1 MESQPSIGPPLPGA
15 AGAGSSACAALT
27 SCCARAQALAAA
39 GADPPC
45 CSEGA
50 PRRKGI
56 YDMATG
62 RLFPHRTGR
71 AHIVDRRTL
80 GAELVAEAER
90 LHPRAITFHFDA
102 TAPGRCQQGAR
113 HAEQEPQPCRVSGH
127 PVSAR
132 PQVNALHALRQPA
145 TRDLSV
151 FWRAR
156 VALQLTGA
164 LWLVR
169 PRCSQAVPGSSTA
182 ACTPSGMSRAM

>member
-50 PRRKGI
+50 PRRKGL

-102 TAPGRCQQGAR
+102 SLLKARGRRSKSCSGSPAAR
-113 HAEQEPQPCRVSGH
+113 MFC
-127 PVSAR
+127 
-132 PQVNALHALRQPA
+132 
-145 TRDLSV
+145 TSV
-151 FWRAR
+151 FA
-156 VALQLTGA
+156 ALG
-164 LWLVR
+164 
-169 PRCSQAVPGSSTA
+169 
-182 ACTPSGMSRAM
+182 

>member
-1 MESQPSIGPPLPGA
+1 MEPSVGPLLPGA
-15 AGAGSSACAALT
+15 ADAGSGAAPR
-27 SCCARAQALAAA
+27 SCCARALQALAAA

-50 PRRKGI
+50 PRRKGL

-102 TAPGRCQQGAR
+102 SLKARGRRSKSCSGSPAAR
-113 HAEQEPQPCRVSGH
+113 MFC
-127 PVSAR
+127 
-132 PQVNALHALRQPA
+132 
-145 TRDLSV
+145 TSV
-151 FWRAR
+151 FA
-156 VALQLTGA
+156 ALG
-164 LWLVR
+164 
-169 PRCSQAVPGSSTA
+169 
-182 ACTPSGMSRAM
+182 